1 MTHQITAFARQA
13 LAAVRALVVLTIVL
27 GLLYPLLVT
36 AIGQIAF
43 RDQADGSRVSYQGR
57 VVGSSLLGQDF
68 TGPQWFHPRPSAAGE
83 DGYDASASGGSNLG
97 PTNPELLKAVA
108 ERRARVAR
116 ENGVPESAVPADA
129 VTASGSGLDP
139 HISPEYA
146 AIQVNRVARARGL
159 DPARV
164 AQLVRA
170 HTQGRV
176 LGFLGQPR
184 VNVLELNLALEQ
196 SG

>member
-36 AIGQIAF
+36 AIGQLAF
-43 RDQADGSRVSYQGR
+43 RDQANGSRVSYQGR
-57 VVGSSLLGQDF
+57 IVGSSLLGQGF
-68 TGPQWFHPRPSAAGE
+68 TGPEWFHPRPSAA
-83 DGYDASASGGSNLG
+83 DGYDASVSGGSNLG
-97 PTNPELLKAVA
+97 PANPELLRTVT
-108 ERRARVAR
+108 ERRAQVAR

-170 HTQGRV
+170 HTQGRL
-176 LGFLGQPR
+176 LGFLGEPR

-196 SG
+196 LG